1 MQNRLYLLLPCRKI
15 LDVMRVFFFLIAALF
30 VLGSHGLA
38 QKLVAPPDENASV
51 EEVQKWLSS
60 ALVKYGSYKTRVD
73 AVEIS
78 NVRFEGCTIKYTLTR
93 KSGSTSTAVM
103 GATRTVNA
111 TKDDVSIDAAPMT
124 DAGVKLSDHVYSELQ
139 TIEIGARTGDVSG
152 LSDDRP
158 IEMVVKREAAK
169 AIRMALLQIARGCAA
184 K

>member
-1 MQNRLYLLLPCRKI
+1 MSWRKNRSRRRMKTHPSKKCRSG
-15 LDVMRVFFFLIAALF
+15 FQ
-30 VLGSHGLA
+30 GT
-38 QKLVAPPDENASV
+38 
-51 EEVQKWLSS
+51 
-60 ALVKYGSYKTRVD
+60 LVKYGSYKTRVD

-124 DAGVKLSDHVYSELQ
+124 EAGVKLSDHVYSELQ
-139 TIEIGARTGDVSG
+139 TIEIGAKTGDVSG
-152 LSDDRP
+152 LGNDRP

-169 AIRMALLQIARGCAA
+169 AIQTALLQIAGGCAA